1 MIVVLL
7 FWLLFLFCPL
17 ILKKSFK
24 NHINTYPMFF
34 FKLEEASLGWADLGA
49 VHGETSAVEL
59 SVFFP
64 LPKVEKYHYFEH
76 LRTIETLLH

>member
-1 MIVVLL
+1 
-7 FWLLFLFCPL
+7 
-17 ILKKSFK
+17 
-24 NHINTYPMFF
+24 MFF